1 MTGRD
6 PCLECHSDMK
16 EHNAAKGACVSC
28 HSFREGKS
36 ARK

>member
-1 MTGRD
+1 
-6 PCLECHSDMK
+6 SDMK

-28 HSFREGKS
+28 HSFRAGKS